1 MVPDTGSL
9 PNFTMPDSIVSLL
22 ISTLILLVTII
33 VLRGLV
39 VRFIRRN
46 VFATDLRRKWLV
58 NSRNGLLLLLLLGL
72 VLIWGNELRALA
84 LSVVAIAIAFVVA
97 TKELILCLT
106 GSLIKSSSGAF
117 NLGDRIQIKDFR
129 GDVIDHNLL
138 TTTILEVGPGKTMHQ
153 RSGRMITIP
162 NALLVSEAVTRE
174 SFTEKFAFHTF
185 SVPFKREDDWPAA
198 RRAFQEAAGRHC
210 SSYLE
215 QGREHMDRVSA
226 RWGLGLPPVE
236 PRVSIH
242 VPSAGEV
249 HLVIRLPV
257 PIGQRHAIEQAILDE
272 VLSGKDYS
280 KRTEDADD
288 PETS

>member
-1 MVPDTGSL
+1 MTPDLSAL
-9 PNFTMPDSIVSLL
+9 PELTMPDSILSLL
-22 ISTLILLVTII
+22 ISTLILVVAMI
-33 VLRGLV
+33 VIRSLV

-46 VFATDLRRKWLV
+46 VSATELRRKWLV

-72 VLIWGNELRALA
+72 VLIWGNELRTLA
-84 LSVVAIAIAFVVA
+84 LSIVAIAIAFVVA

-138 TTTILEVGPGKTMHQ
+138 TTTILEVGPGKSMHQ
-153 RSGRMITIP
+153 RTGRMITLP
-162 NALLVSEAVTRE
+162 NALLVSEPVTRE
-174 SFTEKFAFHTF
+174 SFTEKFGFHVF

-198 RRAFQEAAGRHC
+198 RNAFLEAARRHA
-210 SSYLE
+210 SSYL
-215 QGREHMDRVSA
+215 QQASEHMDRVSS

-236 PRVSIH
+236 PRVAIH
-242 VPSAGEV
+242 VPDAGEV

-257 PIGQRHAIEQAILDE
+257 PAGRRHAIEQAIISE
-272 VLSGKDYS
+272 VLSGKDFS
-280 KRTEDADD
+280 ENADD
-288 PETS
+288 KDE